1 MQLVRADIVE
11 VSAGGGGFSGLFYV
25 CSQQG
30 DVRHTHKEQ
39 KEIYV
44 LVCYTNLATRLWTIH
59 IAIEVITSVL
69 YKIRYTWILF
79 HFLNKVPQ

>member
-11 VSAGGGGFSGLFYV
+11 VSAGGGGFSGIFYV

-39 KEIYV
+39 EEIYV
-44 LVCYTNLATRLWTIH
+44 LVSYTNLPTRL
-59 IAIEVITSVL
+59 
-69 YKIRYTWILF
+69 
-79 HFLNKVPQ
+79 